1 MRAAVS
7 DVNFIGVRLRSYKQR
22 ELAIVNRELAMLM
35 FNHSYAPRLHLKC
48 LLPLPETLSSLRQLG
63 SYLL

>member
-35 FNHSYAPRLHLKC
+35 FK
-48 LLPLPETLSSLRQLG
+48 ETLGINPESGWHSDTR
-63 SYLL
+63 